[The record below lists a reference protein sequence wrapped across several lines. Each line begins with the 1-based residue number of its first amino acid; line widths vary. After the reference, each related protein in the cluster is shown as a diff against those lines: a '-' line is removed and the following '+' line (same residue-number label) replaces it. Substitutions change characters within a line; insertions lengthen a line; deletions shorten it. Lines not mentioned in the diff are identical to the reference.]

1 MIKYLIDTC
10 IWRDFYENRLSYSG
24 ISFGE
29 DSSKLFEKIIKT
41 KSCILFSEALYWEL
55 KKDYIIDDINNMLNI
70 LFLAKVLIK
79 IDISKAEFIEAKA
92 LSSKR
97 NLPFVDCLN
106 AIQARNHKAIMI
118 TRDKHFSFNLG
129 DFVDCFKPEELF

>member
-1 MIKYLIDTC
+1 M
-10 IWRDFYENRLSYSG
+10 
-24 ISFGE
+24 
-29 DSSKLFEKIIKT
+29 
-41 KSCILFSEALYWEL
+41 
-55 KKDYIIDDINNMLNI
+55 
-70 LFLAKVLIK
+70 AKVLIK

-118 TRDKHFSFNLG
+118 TRDKHFFENLT
-129 DFVDCFKPEELF
+129 DITPAKKPFEII